1 MFNETRKQLLGK
13 CLQKLDAM
21 PIWHPDDAEILLKAA
36 ELPDGSKIAVA
47 LNIGLDMLDSLPL
60 AGPWTQTAAVQRLAA
75 DGSWQSIDAKR
86 RQDGALSI
94 QTQLPPLGFVLLKF

>member
-1 MFNETRKQLLGK
+1 
-13 CLQKLDAM
+13 M

-60 AGPWTQTAAVQRLAA
+60 AGPWTQATAVQRLAA
-75 DGSWQSIDAKR
+75 DGSWQSI
-86 RQDGALSI
+86 DGALSI
-94 QTQLPPLGFVLLKF
+94 QTQLPPLGFVLLNF